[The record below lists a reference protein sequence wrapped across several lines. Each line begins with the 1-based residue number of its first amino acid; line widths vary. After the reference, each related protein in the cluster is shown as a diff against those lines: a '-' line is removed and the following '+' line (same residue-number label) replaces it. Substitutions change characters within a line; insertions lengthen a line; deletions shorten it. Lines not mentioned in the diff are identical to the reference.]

1 MIFYFS
7 GPIWKVNVV
16 HLYDF
21 GYVSHNFDDS
31 FELVS
36 SDEVNDAFLEELSES
51 SVNFSSELWIFVKE
65 LSHLGCQQTNYAVS
79 SGVKGGDLQVS
90 VSGFNNIDNVVN
102 DDSVEIF
109 GSQELV
115 EGRFMLEFDSFG
127 LQVVELGLEK
137 TSEA

>member
-1 MIFYFS
+1 M
-7 GPIWKVNVV
+7 
-16 HLYDF
+16 
-21 GYVSHNFDDS
+21 
-31 FELVS
+31 
-36 SDEVNDAFLEELSES
+36 
-51 SVNFSSELWIFVKE
+51 
-65 LSHLGCQQTNYAVS
+65 S

>member
-1 MIFYFS
+1 M
-7 GPIWKVNVV
+7 
-16 HLYDF
+16 
-21 GYVSHNFDDS
+21 
-31 FELVS
+31 
-36 SDEVNDAFLEELSES
+36 
-51 SVNFSSELWIFVKE
+51 
-65 LSHLGCQQTNYAVS
+65 
-79 SGVKGGDLQVS
+79 S